1 MLANG
6 TLLQNRY
13 LIKRPLAQGGMG
25 TVYEAEAIHLGHAPV
40 AVKETFYA
48 QDWLREQFQREAS
61 MLARLRHDA
70 LPRVSDHF
78 LEGPGQFLVM
88 EFIPGED
95 LDGILSEKLKNENSP
110 FEWRQ
115 VAVWAD
121 RLLDALDYIHNQHP
135 PIIHRDI
142 KPSNLKLTPRGELFL
157 IDFGLAKDATTP
169 TKPGRSVHA
178 YTLNYAPPEQLKGTG
193 TDVRSDLYSLGATLY
208 HLLSGEM
215 PENAKVR
222 EEVMRYGVP
231 DPLALISKINPQV
244 PAPMARVISRAM
256 RLERP
261 ERYQA
266 AREMREALHQA
277 LQAIAEGVAEPR
289 QLEAEPHPQKGRE
302 RRQRGTITRELQEAE
317 RRQQQEEEERRQQE
331 EARQHQLEEERRQQ
345 ELVERQRQEAEFRK
359 LEEEKRLREAEERLL
374 AEQRRQDEEKRLEE
388 ARQRKL
394 EEQQKQEAEKQR
406 QEQQR
411 IAEQRQLEQEQAE
424 IRRQEEER
432 QRLEVQRIAEQKRL
446 EQEQAEQRRQEEEKQ
461 RLEEQRLAEQKR
473 LEQEL
478 AEQRRQEEEKQRQE
492 EQRIAEQKRLEQE
505 LAEKR
510 KQEEE
515 KRQQEE
521 QRIAEQKRLEQEQA
535 EQHRQEEEKLRE
547 ELKQREFERKR
558 KKEIERRKRPGQ
570 VTNVQ
575 ATKTSPKFKPGDKP
589 TEIEKAP
596 ESSIVKPP
604 LTEIAPV
611 MKADPLPEIESL
623 PQTDARLKQEQ
634 EKDRALTFRSPR
646 VRLIAGAV
654 TAIIVLLIF
663 LLWSQRKNDATLK
676 SLSQDTPL
684 IQTKPLSQPQPSASP
699 AVKSVERLRY
709 WFQQFVED
717 ETSSSLVA
725 RHELASQQKFK
736 LHFEPRAEGYLYL
749 LALDNHNGQ
758 LTPYLSDQR
767 IKPGRDFVFPNRKMI
782 RGLEDGKQLRFT
794 VLFARNR
801 IKNFRD
807 MLGQGKSQSEPIEA
821 LKALVGAVPA
831 SEIKD
836 LNEGGT
842 AANAVSSSTDNSPLV
857 FDINLKFKSN

>member
-78 LEGPGQFLVM
+78 LEGAGQFLVM

-95 LDGILSEKLKNENSP
+95 LDGILSEKLKTENSP
-110 FEWRQ
+110 FDWRQ
-115 VAVWAD
+115 VVLWAD

-178 YTLNYAPPEQLKGTG
+178 YTLNYAPLEQLKGTG

-231 DPLALISKINPQV
+231 DPLPLISKINPQV
-244 PAPMARVISRAM
+244 PAPLARVISRAM
-256 RLERP
+256 RLDRS

-266 AREMREALHQA
+266 AREMREALQQG

-289 QLEAEPHPQKGRE
+289 QLEAEPHTQKGME
-302 RRQRGTITRELQEAE
+302 RRQRGIITRELQEAE

-331 EARQHQLEEERRQQ
+331 EARQRQLEEERRQQ
-345 ELVERQRQEAEFRK
+345 ELVERHRQEAELRK
-359 LEEEKRLREAEERLL
+359 LEEEKRFREEEERLL
-374 AEQRRQDEEKRLEE
+374 AEQRRHEEENRLEE
-388 ARQRKL
+388 ARQREL
-394 EEQQKQEAEKQR
+394 EEQRKQEAEKQR
-406 QEQQR
+406 QEEQR
-411 IAEQRQLEQEQAE
+411 IAEQR
-424 IRRQEEER
+424 RQEEENQR
-432 QRLEVQRIAEQKRL
+432 QEQQRIAEQKRL
-446 EQEQAEQRRQEEEKQ
+446 EQEQVEQRRQEEEQ
-461 RLEEQRLAEQKR
+461 
-473 LEQEL
+473 
-478 AEQRRQEEEKQRQE
+478 
-492 EQRIAEQKRLEQE
+492 
-505 LAEKR
+505 
-510 KQEEE
+510 
-515 KRQQEE
+515 RQQEE
-521 QRIAEQKRLEQEQA
+521 QRIVEQKRLEQEQA
-535 EQHRQEEEKLRE
+535 EMRRQEEETYRQE
-547 ELKQREFERKR
+547 MKQRELVRR
-558 KKEIERRKRPGQ
+558 QKKEIERRKRPGQ

-575 ATKTSPKFKPGDKP
+575 ATKTSPKFKPSGTYP
-589 TEIEKAP
+589 AIEKTP

-604 LTEIAPV
+604 PTEIAPV
-611 MKADPLPEIESL
+611 TKTDSLPEIESP
-623 PQTDARLKQEQ
+623 PQTGARLKQKQ
-634 EKDRALTFRSPR
+634 EKDRAFTFRPPR
-646 VRLIAGAV
+646 ILLAVGAAAVLIV
-654 TAIIVLLIF
+654 WLIF
-663 LLWSQRKNDATLK
+663 WLWSQRRNDT
-676 SLSQDTPL
+676 SSQT
-684 IQTKPLSQPQPSASP
+684 QTQSQIHSQPQPQPSGSP
-699 AVKSVERLRY
+699 AVKGVERLRY

-725 RHELASQQKFK
+725 KHELASRQKFK

-749 LALDNHNGQ
+749 LALDNNSGQ
-758 LTPYLSDQR
+758 LTPYLFDQR
-767 IKPGRDFVFPNRKMI
+767 IKPGRDFVFPNGQMI

-801 IKNFRD
+801 IKNFRS
-807 MLGQGKSQSEPIEA
+807 MVGQEKSQSEPIES
-821 LKALVGAVPA
+821 LKSLVGAVPA

-836 LNEGGT
+836 LSEGGT
-842 AANAVSSSTDNSPLV
+842 PANAVSSSTDNSPLV